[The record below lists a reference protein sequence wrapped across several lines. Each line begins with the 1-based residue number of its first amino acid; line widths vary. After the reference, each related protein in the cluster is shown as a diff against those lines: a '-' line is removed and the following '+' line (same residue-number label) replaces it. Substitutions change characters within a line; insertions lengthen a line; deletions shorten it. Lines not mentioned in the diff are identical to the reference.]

1 MCRGHDGCVW
11 GDVKKNCLSWNLT
24 LWLGGGT
31 VHTVLTCEMTGH
43 MHNKCQASQI
53 CPLLC
58 GIQCVL
64 CKDSLQTFVLQAGCC
79 LLCCLQFG
87 RVDHLGWAQL
97 GGSSSPVPHPPWTQ
111 QCCLLAGAMHG
122 PSQAL
127 WSSLLPDSVRVGTCP
142 V

>member
-1 MCRGHDGCVW
+1 MPKIESGNQRIRGGAE
-11 GDVKKNCLSWNLT
+11 LSL
-24 LWLGGGT
+24 
-31 VHTVLTCEMTGH
+31 
-43 MHNKCQASQI
+43 
-53 CPLLC
+53 
-58 GIQCVL
+58 
-64 CKDSLQTFVLQAGCC
+64 
-79 LLCCLQFG
+79 FG